1 MTKFKS
7 LLDNLYIFIIFS
19 FLLCFFTGNIFAQEK
34 GDEKIAGDVCHVYV
48 VDTAKALKL
57 EDLFFESAN
66 PETDKKY
73 LKLKNEA
80 EKSFPEFQPTIGE
93 EELTTQHYLFPKSNL
108 IITASVFYTDD
119 WGGDKILMGIVVS
132 GKRVKSAIGYPPI
145 NGALAELS
153 YNDKTDLVR
162 VKQYVKVKGRI
173 YLIGLECDCSA
184 KGRNKK

>member
-1 MTKFKS
+1 MKFKP
-7 LLDNLYIFIIFS
+7 LLEKLFITFIFS
-19 FLLCFFTGNIFAQEK
+19 LIVWFFTGNVFAQEK
-34 GDEKIAGDVCHVYV
+34 VDEKIAGDVCHVYV

-57 EDLFFESAN
+57 EDSFFESDD

-80 EKSFPEFQPTIGE
+80 EKSFPEFKPKIGE

-119 WGGDKILMGIVVS
+119 WIGDSIMLGIAVS
-132 GKRVKSAIGYPPI
+132 EKRLKNAIGYPPI